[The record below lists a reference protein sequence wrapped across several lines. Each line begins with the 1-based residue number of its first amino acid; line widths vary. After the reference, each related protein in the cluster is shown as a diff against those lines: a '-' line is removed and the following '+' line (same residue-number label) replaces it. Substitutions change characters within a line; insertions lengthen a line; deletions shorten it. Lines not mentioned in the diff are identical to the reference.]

1 MCLGIAN
8 GWQFIKRLKSKYG
21 IDVVVPSEAKR
32 VAIQDMIFE
41 ELGAN
46 VFHDKQKELLLESI
60 KETVSQGAAGVIFA
74 CTELQ
79 FVVKPED
86 VDVPLW
92 DTMEAHAQGA
102 AEWALADN

>member
-1 MCLGIAN
+1 
-8 GWQFIKRLKSKYG
+8 
-21 IDVVVPSEAKR
+21 
-32 VAIQDMIFE
+32 MIFK

-46 VFHDKQKELLLESI
+46 VFHDGQKVILRDAI
-60 KETVSQGAAGVIFA
+60 KDSVDQGAEGVIFA

-92 DTMEAHAQGA
+92 DTMEAHANEA
-102 AEWALADN
+102 AEWALADP